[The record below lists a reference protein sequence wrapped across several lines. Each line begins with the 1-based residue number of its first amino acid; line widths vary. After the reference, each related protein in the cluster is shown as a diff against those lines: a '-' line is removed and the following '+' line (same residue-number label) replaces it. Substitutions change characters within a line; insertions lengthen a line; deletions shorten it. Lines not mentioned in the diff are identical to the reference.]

1 MQQLGTFPVRVQH
14 HLAITDRERDD
25 LVNALS
31 FFHAVF
37 GPDRKDSPASIVDA
51 WKDVA
56 KDTHLPSVDALATRI
71 AQLDR
76 LSP

>member
-1 MQQLGTFPVRVQH
+1 MQYLGTFPVRTQH

-25 LVNALS
+25 LVNALA

-37 GPDRKDSPASIVDA
+37 DPDRSDSLASIVGA
-51 WKDVA
+51 WRDVA